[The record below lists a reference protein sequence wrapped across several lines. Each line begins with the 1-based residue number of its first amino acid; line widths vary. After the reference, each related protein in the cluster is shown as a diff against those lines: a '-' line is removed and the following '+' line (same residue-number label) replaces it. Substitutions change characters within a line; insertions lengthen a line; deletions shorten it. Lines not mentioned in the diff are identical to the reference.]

1 MRRNEDERGE
11 EEEMGM
17 RVEREGKKEGGGGG
31 RVKELTIFL
40 SRQQK
45 NPSS

>member
-17 RVEREGKKEGGGGG
+17 RVEREGKKEGGGRGESEG
-31 RVKELTIFL
+31 IDYLLVTATKKSF
-40 SRQQK
+40 
-45 NPSS
+45 